1 MPRVKRG
8 KSHLKHRKKILKA
21 TKGYRH
27 GRKNL
32 IKLAKVA
39 ILKAGNYAYNDR
51 KKKKSNF
58 RMLWQIKINAA
69 VRPFGLSYSKFID
82 KMTKSKIAIDRKIL
96 ADLAENNPAVFAK
109 IVEKIK

>member
-1 MPRVKRG
+1 M
-8 KSHLKHRKKILKA
+8 KHRKKILKA

-82 KMTKSKIAIDRKIL
+82 KINKSKIAIDRKIL